1 MKDLPSK
8 HSALRDQL
16 RNALQS
22 IVNPVNTEVI
32 VNVTLRS
39 VDNLT
44 LIKMKVTR
52 VRRLRVGAKR
62 RRVRLALRRK
72 QRVRFKL
79 RR

>member
-72 QRVRFKL
+72 QRVRL
-79 RR
+79 N